1 MVITT
6 GAANTHS
13 SQDDGATGAVPSPVS
28 ASVAHLNVKGTA
40 MVASLAAS
48 RSSIESATRR
58 CRSGRSVGQM
68 NGHSPRMMAKSEP
81 PSSADTSRFN
91 ASLDRG
97 WESILPARK

>member
-1 MVITT
+1 MVIAT

-28 ASVAHLNVKGTA
+28 ASVAHLKVKGTA
-40 MVASLAAS
+40 MVASLAAN
-48 RSSIESATRR
+48 RRSIENPTRR

-68 NGHSPRMMAKSEP
+68 KGHSPRMIARSEP

-97 WESILPARK
+97 WESILAGPE